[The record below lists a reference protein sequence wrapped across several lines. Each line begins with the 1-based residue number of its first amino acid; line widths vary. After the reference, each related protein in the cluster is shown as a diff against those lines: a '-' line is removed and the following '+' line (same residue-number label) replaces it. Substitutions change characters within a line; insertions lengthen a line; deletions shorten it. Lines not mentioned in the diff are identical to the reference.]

1 VLSFGGVGVGWAP
14 DLLCWFLVYEENAA
28 GLFAICRLHR
38 LPITILYF
46 KNIVAFFMYILKRV
60 KLKSDIF
67 LPS

>member
-1 VLSFGGVGVGWAP
+1 VLSFGGIGVGWAP

-46 KNIVAFFMYILKRV
+46 KNIVAFFM
-60 KLKSDIF
+60 
-67 LPS
+67 